1 MFFFDI
7 LYISSFV
14 CLTFIRSRPVQSDSH
29 LHEKLIVHNNSQNKE
44 ENILR
49 KHLNKLVVHFWDIN
63 VNRSTLNIT
72 SWTVTVCLLIQGMG
86 YLHAKGIV
94 HKDLKSKNVFHDTNK
109 VVITDFGLFGISGV
123 VQEGRWETP
132 LETLKTQPQLK
143 CFSHHIIITWGGPVI
158 CTNC

>member
-1 MFFFDI
+1 MV
-7 LYISSFV
+7 SAWK
-14 CLTFIRSRPVQSDSH
+14 T
-29 LHEKLIVHNNSQNKE
+29 EIVNNNLKNKE

-49 KHLNKLVVHFWDIN
+49 KHSDKLIVHFWDIN
-63 VNRSTLNIT
+63 VSRSALNLTL
-72 SWTVTVCLLIQGMG
+72 WTVTVYLPLQGMG

-132 LETLKTQPQLK
+132 LQRLKNTTR
-143 CFSHHIIITWGGPVI
+143 S
-158 CTNC
+158 